1 MKAIVAVD
9 EKWGIGKDND
19 LLISIPEDM
28 KHFIK
33 HTKNKVVVMGKNT
46 LDSFP
51 GGNPL
56 KGRTNIVISRKKS
69 IDKDVV
75 LVPSIEKALEEIKK
89 YKGDD
94 VLIVGGASIYEQFL
108 DYCSECIITKIEK
121 SFDADAFYPNL
132 DEMDNWEIIEE
143 SEMMNYEGIEY
154 KYLTYKNNDVKSF

>member
-9 EKWGIGKDND
+9 EKWGIGKNND

-28 KHFIK
+28 KHFVK
-33 HTKNKVVVMGKNT
+33 YTKNKVVVMGKNT

-56 KGRTNIVISRKKS
+56 KGRTNIVISRKES
-69 IDKDVV
+69 IDKDVI

-89 YKGDD
+89 YNSDD

-121 SFDADAFYPNL
+121 SFDADVFYPNL
-132 DEMDNWEIIEE
+132 DEKSNWKIIEE
-143 SEMMNYEGIEY
+143 SEKMNYEGIDY
-154 KYLTYKNNDVKSF
+154 KYLIYRNDNIKSF